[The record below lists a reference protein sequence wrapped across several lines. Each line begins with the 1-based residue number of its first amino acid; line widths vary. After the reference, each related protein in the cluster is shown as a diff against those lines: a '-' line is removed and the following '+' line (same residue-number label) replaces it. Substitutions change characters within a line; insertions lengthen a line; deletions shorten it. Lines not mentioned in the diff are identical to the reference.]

1 MAHADKPSPWK
12 AGLCEFEVSLG
23 SLEASLGQPRLH
35 EMLPQKEQTQF
46 ILTTCDTD
54 VNYFSNIRIGL
65 ITSYL

>member
-1 MAHADKPSPWK
+1 MLINQALGRQVS
-12 AGLCEFEVSLG
+12 VSLKSAWV